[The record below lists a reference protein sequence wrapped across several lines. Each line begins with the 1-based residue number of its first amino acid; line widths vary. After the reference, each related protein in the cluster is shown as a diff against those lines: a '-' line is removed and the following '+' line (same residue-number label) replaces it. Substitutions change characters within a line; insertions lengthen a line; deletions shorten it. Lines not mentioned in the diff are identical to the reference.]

1 MRKIILHI
9 DLNAFFVRCEE
20 IKNPNLVGKAVAIGG
35 EGRAG
40 IVSTCSYIA
49 RNYGIHSGMP
59 MFQARMLCNNLI
71 VLPGDYK
78 FYELMSKEFISYV
91 KKLTPIVEKIS
102 IDECYADI
110 TEQYKKF
117 GNNNIYS
124 FLRKFQYGLFR
135 TTQLKCSIGVA
146 CTKFLAKM
154 GSDYKKPMGIT
165 IIRNRDIP
173 NILFPL
179 PIKDYYGIGIKT
191 TKKLEEINI
200 HTIGDLY
207 NSLKFQNDSKVESIL
222 GKFSSSII
230 NNLEGKGD
238 DLVSTK
244 ADSQK
249 SIGTTR
255 TLSFDTND
263 IDYLRNVLIKE
274 FDRIYNELIKQNK
287 LCRTID
293 IVFKNAFY
301 DDSFKT
307 KSFSKSLVNLTD
319 KRDILLNETLKLYEK
334 SYTKYFVD
342 PEIMIRLIG
351 ISFSNLEDKAHA
363 TVQMTF
369 ENYQEYE
376 KTDETIL
383 LINEFNRKA
392 KKKILMR
399 ASEAKKN
406 HGN

>member
-1 MRKIILHI
+1 M
-9 DLNAFFVRCEE
+9 
-20 IKNPNLVGKAVAIGG
+20 
-35 EGRAG
+35 
-40 IVSTCSYIA
+40 
-49 RNYGIHSGMP
+49 
-59 MFQARMLCNNLI
+59 
-71 VLPGDYK
+71 
-78 FYELMSKEFISYV
+78 
-91 KKLTPIVEKIS
+91 
-102 IDECYADI
+102 
-110 TEQYKKF
+110 
-117 GNNNIYS
+117 
-124 FLRKFQYGLFR
+124 
-135 TTQLKCSIGVA
+135 
-146 CTKFLAKM
+146 
-154 GSDYKKPMGIT
+154 
-165 IIRNRDIP
+165 
-173 NILFPL
+173 
-179 PIKDYYGIGIKT
+179 
-191 TKKLEEINI
+191 
-200 HTIGDLY
+200 
-207 NSLKFQNDSKVESIL
+207 
-222 GKFSSSII
+222 
-230 NNLEGKGD
+230 
-238 DLVSTK
+238 VSTK

-301 DDSFKT
+301 DESFKT
-307 KSFSKSLVNLTD
+307 KTFSKSLVNLTD

-334 SYTKYFVD
+334 SYAKYFVD